1 MLGNQF
7 QKNAFLSTGRRTFF
21 PVRLSG
27 HHVQDLIRHTY
38 ASIEHFLFAVAG
50 MNSDEFDP
58 EALVELGLTYDAS
71 RGYSPDFVIHQRYH
85 GFLWEVDW
93 IEEDSFYAWHR
104 DTDPVVKETA
114 RSLGKTSRKKLAAI
128 CEAGQDPF
136 IPLTLRNLHTHPML
150 L

>member
-1 MLGNQF
+1 MASLLIDKAAVA
-7 QKNAFLSTGRRTFF
+7 QKCPGGVAHFREVFF
-21 PVRLSG
+21 KVRGELNEE
-27 HHVQDLIRHTY
+27 DD
-38 ASIEHFLFAVAG
+38 ELFAVAG